1 MAATRLAIS
10 VQTAWQGCLPR
21 LPFWSLARL
30 DNHKP
35 PLRES
40 AWNIVIPYKNYVIPA
55 QAGNEVT
62 SGQPN
67 SHSIGTNYRCCES
80 GGQELGSRLR
90 GSDEEFWAIQAIGGS
105 YLGDNAYFTAIP

>member
-1 MAATRLAIS
+1 
-10 VQTAWQGCLPR
+10 LPR

-30 DNHKP
+30 DNIKE
-35 PLRES
+35 RMI
-40 AWNIVIPYKNYVIPA
+40 WNIVIPYKNYVIPA

-90 GSDEEFWAIQAIGGS
+90 GNDEAC
-105 YLGDNAYFTAIP
+105 L